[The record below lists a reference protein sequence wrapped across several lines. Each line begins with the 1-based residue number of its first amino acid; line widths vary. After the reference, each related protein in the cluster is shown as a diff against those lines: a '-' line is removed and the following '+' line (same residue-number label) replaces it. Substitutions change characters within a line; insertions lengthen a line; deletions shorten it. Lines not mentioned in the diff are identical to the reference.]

1 MSESQTH
8 IVTMQNFEETVEKHE
23 MVLLDFWAG
32 WCKPCQT
39 FLPVFE
45 EMAKHNPDIH
55 FAKVNV
61 EENKDLAEAFQV
73 RGVPMLMA
81 FKKGELVFENAGLL
95 APPQLEKLL
104 DSLRTL
110 DPAEHAPT
118 EEQEP

>member
-1 MSESQTH
+1 MATSN
-8 IVTMQNFEETVEKHE
+8 VTMQSFEETVEKHE

-55 FAKVNV
+55 FGKVNI

-73 RGVPMLMA
+73 RSVPFLMA
-81 FKKGELVFENAGLL
+81 FKKGELVFEGAGLMP
-95 APPQLEKLL
+95 PPQLEQLL
-104 DSLRTL
+104 QRLREL
-110 DPAEHAPT
+110 DPSVLNEMPEET
-118 EEQEP
+118 EPG

>member
-1 MSESQTH
+1 MSTSN
-8 IVTMQNFEETVEKHE
+8 VTMQSFEETVEKHE

-55 FAKVNV
+55 FGKVNI

-73 RGVPMLMA
+73 RSVPFLMA
-81 FKKGELVFENAGLL
+81 FKKGELVFEGAGLVP
-95 APPQLEKLL
+95 PPQLEQLL
-104 DSLRTL
+104 QRLREL
-110 DPAEHAPT
+110 DVSQLAAAAA